1 MEKLLAILKT
11 ALDRI
16 RSNLL
21 EKEADV
27 KQAVVSPIL
36 RALDWDDSDPA
47 ECKCEHPVPGG
58 SVDYAL
64 IRSSD
69 KTLLVFIETKRLGGL
84 SPQGENQ
91 LLEYAF
97 KAGAPLLIL
106 TDGNIWDFYLSM
118 MEGAPNDRRFY
129 RAELKSEKN
138 ISECAQH
145 FTDYLRKDRV
155 VSGKARKIAERRQ
168 KIKNQK
174 SKARNAISGVWRDL
188 LAESDGLRG
197 LLVVAVES
205 KCGTKPELDDVKAFL
220 AKQVASSPQTSP
232 VATALSSL
240 SSPRQKSAGSKPPR
254 SSVNNQDQKT
264 HLKIVGFVLFG
275 KETPCGH
282 GGNTLAEV
290 LKAFQRRDPE
300 FMPRFAVHRISVSRA
315 RRLVA
320 QNQEALY
327 KKSRHLL
334 SKGESKK
341 LEHGWWLGSNLSAGN
356 IRRRIQI
363 ACEVAGVKFGS
374 ELTLIEQ

>member
-1 MEKLLAILKT
+1 MEKLLAIMKT
-11 ALDRI
+11 ALHRI

-69 KTLLVFIETKRLGGL
+69 KTPLVFIETKRLGGL

-138 ISECAQH
+138 ISECAHH

-155 VSGKARKIAERRQ
+155 VSGKARKIADRRQ
-168 KIKNQK
+168 KIKKQK

-188 LAESDGLRG
+188 LAESDELRG
-197 LLVVAVES
+197 LLVVAVER

-232 VATALSSL
+232 VATAF
-240 SSPRQKSAGSKPPR
+240 SSPSPPRQRSADSQPLR
-254 SSVNNQDQKT
+254 SSVNNQDQKPSP
-264 HLKIVGFVLFG
+264 KIVGFVFFG
-275 KETPCGH
+275 EKTECKH
-282 GGNTLAEV
+282 GSQTLAAV
-290 LKAFQRRDPE
+290 LNAFQRRDSK
-300 FMPRFAVHRISVSRA
+300 FMLHLAIHPVSIGSTRC
-315 RRLVA
+315 LVTK
-320 QNQEALY
+320 NREELY
-327 KKSRHLL
+327 SN
-334 SKGESKK
+334 SQYESIK
-341 LEHGWWLGSNLSAGN
+341 LENGWWLGSNLNSSR
-356 IRRRIQI
+356 IRRII
-363 ACEVAGVKFGS
+363 KTACEIADVKFGS
-374 ELTLIEQ
+374 ELTLIER